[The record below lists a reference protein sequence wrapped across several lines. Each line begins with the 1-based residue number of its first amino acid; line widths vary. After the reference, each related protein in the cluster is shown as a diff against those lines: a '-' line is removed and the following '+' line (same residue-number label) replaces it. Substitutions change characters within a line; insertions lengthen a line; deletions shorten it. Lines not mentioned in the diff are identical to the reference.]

1 MTIGEGKRNNQKRLE
16 SAAVATVGTRH
27 STQDDAATRDELHEA
42 VMTLEEAERTARRVL
57 GGAHPITK
65 GIGIELKNARARLRV
80 RFRLKLS
87 FGASCP
93 SSGAFLFAF
102 AAAVFAWSLREAQ
115 AAFHSSEAP
124 PGTG

>member
-1 MTIGEGKRNNQKRLE
+1 MIRM
-16 SAAVATVGTRH
+16 SFIYAA
-27 STQDDAATRDELHEA
+27 SLYKDDAATRDELHEA